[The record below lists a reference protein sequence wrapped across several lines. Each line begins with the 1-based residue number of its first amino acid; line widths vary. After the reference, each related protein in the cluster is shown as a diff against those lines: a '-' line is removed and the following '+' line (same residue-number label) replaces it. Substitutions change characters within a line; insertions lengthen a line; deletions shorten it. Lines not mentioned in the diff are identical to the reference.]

1 VVYDVVEDNICLD
14 EVDMVDMELVNRW
27 AVAVVAAYILPV
39 VYSCLWPN
47 VVPV

>member
-1 VVYDVVEDNICLD
+1 MVYNVVEDNICLN

-39 VYSCLWPN
+39 VYSCLWLN
-47 VVPV
+47 VVPI